1 MRFMVD
7 ECTGPKV
14 AKWLKEQ
21 GHDVFSVYES
31 ARGVGDREIIKMG
44 HEGQYILITNDK
56 DFGELV
62 FRFSFPHKGI
72 VLLRLEN
79 ERFDNKIEVLRK
91 LLDLHADRLDKNFTV
106 VTEKSV
112 KIVEP

>member
-7 ECTGPKV
+7 ECTGPWV
-14 AKWLKEQ
+14 AKWLEEQ
-21 GHDVFSVYES
+21 GHEVFSVYDG
-31 ARGVGDREIIKMG
+31 ARGAVDREIIKMA

-62 FRFSFPHKGI
+62 FRFSFAHKGI

-79 ERFDNKIEVLRK
+79 ERFNNKIGVLQK
-91 LLDLHADRLDKNFTV
+91 LLDLHADKLDKNFTV
-106 VTEKSV
+106 VTEKNV